1 MTRRHIDSLA
11 TRWSP
16 KTNRAIQVWRVTLAF
31 AIAAL
36 WEILPRMGLLDP
48 VFVPPPSRVLW
59 TIAHEWKVSQLGYHT
74 LLSTERA
81 LVGFGIA
88 SVIGTVLGLLIG
100 GAWPRLA
107 EAIEPLVELFAQA
120 NPVVLFHVVLLFFGL
135 GESSKIF
142 VITWMCT
149 WPIMFSAI
157 GGVRQVDSDLIRTTR
172 SFGLSGWRLCFKCL
186 VPAAVP
192 SILTGMRLSGGYAF
206 IMLVAT
212 EMMGTSSGLGW
223 YVVQSQESYHAGRI
237 FAGATIITAL
247 ALLLDVALKRVEKK
261 LIHWQPQFDERRVLF
276 EDVAKAA

>member
-1 MTRRHIDSLA
+1 LTIIHE
-11 TRWSP
+11 
-16 KTNRAIQVWRVTLAF
+16 WRVS
-31 AIAAL
+31 
-36 WEILPRMGLLDP
+36 E
-48 VFVPPPSRVLW
+48 
-59 TIAHEWKVSQLGYHT
+59 LGHNT

-88 SVIGTVLGLLIG
+88 TVVGTVLGLLIG
-100 GAWPRLA
+100 GAWPRIA

-120 NPVVLFHVVLLFFGL
+120 NPVVLFHVVLLFFGI
-135 GESSKIF
+135 GEGAKIF
-142 VITWMCT
+142 VIAWMCT

-172 SFGLSGWRLCFKCL
+172 SFGLRGWGLCVKCL
-186 VPAAVP
+186 VPAAIP

-223 YVVQSQESYHAGRI
+223 YVAQSQESYHAGRI

-247 ALLLDVALKRVEKK
+247 ALLLDVALKRIEKK
-261 LIHWQPQFDERRVLF
+261 LIHWQPEFDERRVLI
-276 EDVAKAA
+276 EDVANGS